1 MSEEEIIR
9 IRLEA
14 YEEFAERLKVYG
26 YQPFNWNRF
35 VVEFKSIDK
44 CLQDMKERDTK

>member
-1 MSEEEIIR
+1 MDDAEVMEIK
-9 IRLEA
+9 LEA
-14 YEEFAERLKVYG
+14 YKEFAERLKLYG

-44 CLQDMKERDTK
+44 CLKDMKEVM